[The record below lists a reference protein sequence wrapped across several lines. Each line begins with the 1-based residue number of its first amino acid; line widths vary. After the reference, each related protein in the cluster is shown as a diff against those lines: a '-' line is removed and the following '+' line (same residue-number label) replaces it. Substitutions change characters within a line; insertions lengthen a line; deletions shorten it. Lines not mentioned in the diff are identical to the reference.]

1 MPAAGASPPGGIGG
15 GRPARDR
22 SGHDGQGTN
31 VSETVQQ
38 VPEVTGGP
46 PGEPARG
53 GLWNVVRRGALLFAE
68 QRAATVL
75 VVVVLLVVYFG
86 FFSSASSE
94 FLTKDNIA
102 NITWTLAPWAII
114 AIGEV
119 LLLVCGELD
128 LSVGFIL
135 GFSPYLMHYMI
146 DCYGVPP
153 VLAVLISLLM
163 GVAVGFANGFITVTL
178 GVPSFIT
185 TLGTGFILQG
195 VMLVTSHAYP
205 ATIPASAAGV
215 GKLLGSWTWAEITW
229 TIILVAIF
237 QVVLSRTRWGLHTVA
252 VGGNI
257 LGASEA
263 GISVPKIKYGNFM
276 ITGFMG
282 ALVGLMVTFQTSSI
296 DPSNGGYQ
304 PMFYAIAG
312 AVIGGTAL
320 AGGSGTIIG
329 AFLGTLMLSI
339 LQDGFNLIGISANPL
354 PIIFGGA
361 ILVAMIAN
369 VQLARLRRAG
379 RA

>member
-1 MPAAGASPPGGIGG
+1 M
-15 GRPARDR
+15 
-22 SGHDGQGTN
+22 
-31 VSETVQQ
+31 SETVQRA
-38 VPEVTGGP
+38 PEVAGA
-46 PGEPARG
+46 PGEPAPGGRLWHVVKRG
-53 GLWNVVRRGALLFAE
+53 GLLFAE
-68 QRAATVL
+68 QREATVL
-75 VVVVLLVVYFG
+75 VVNILLVIYFWQ
-86 FFSSASSE
+86 ASPD

-102 NITWTLAPWAII
+102 NITWIVAPIAII

-135 GFSPYLMHYMI
+135 GFSGFLMHYLI
-146 DCYGVPP
+146 DYYSVPA
-153 VLAVLISLLM
+153 VLAVLLCLLM
-163 GVAVGFANGFITVTL
+163 GVAVGFCNGFITVTL
-178 GVPSFIT
+178 GVPAFIT
-185 TLGTGFILQG
+185 TLGTGFVLLGIL
-195 VMLVTSHAYP
+195 LVTSHAYP
-205 ATIPASAAGV
+205 ATIPDSATGV
-215 GKLLGSWTWAEITW
+215 GKWLGSSTWAEITW
-229 TIILVAIF
+229 AIVLVAIF

-263 GISVPKIKYGNFM
+263 GISVPRIKYGNFM

-282 ALVGLMVTFQTSSI
+282 ALVGLMVTFQTNSI

>member
-1 MPAAGASPPGGIGG
+1 
-15 GRPARDR
+15 
-22 SGHDGQGTN
+22 
-31 VSETVQQ
+31 VSETAQRA
-38 VPEVTGGP
+38 PEIAGGP
-46 PGEPARG
+46 PDDPATG
-53 GLWNVVRRGALLFAE
+53 GKPWRWVRQGTLIVAE
-68 QRAATVL
+68 QREATVL
-75 VVVVLLVVYFG
+75 VVVILLVVYFR
-86 FFSSASSE
+86 FFSSASST
-94 FLTKDNIA
+94 FLTSDNIA
-102 NITWTLAPWAII
+102 NITWTVAPWAII

-128 LSVGFIL
+128 LSVGFVL

-146 DCYGVPP
+146 DFYGVPP
-153 VLAVLISLLM
+153 LLAVLISLLM
-163 GVAVGFANGFITVTL
+163 GVLVGFANGFLTVTL

-185 TLGTGFILQG
+185 TLGTGFIIQG
-195 VMLVTSHAYP
+195 IMLVTSHAYP
-205 ATIPASAAGV
+205 ATIPDSATGV
-215 GKLLGSWTWAEITW
+215 GKFLGSLTWSEIIWTV
-229 TIILVAIF
+229 ILVAVF

-263 GISVPKIKYGNFM
+263 GISVPRIKYGNFM

-282 ALVGLMVTFQTSSI
+282 ALVGLFVTFQTSSI
-296 DPSNGGYQ
+296 DPSNASYT

-329 AFLGTLMLSI
+329 AFLGTLVLAI
-339 LQDGFNLIGISANPL
+339 LYDGFNLIGISANPQ
-354 PIIFGGA
+354 PIILGGA

-379 RA
+379 RR

>member
-1 MPAAGASPPGGIGG
+1 MVKRA
-15 GRPARDR
+15 
-22 SGHDGQGTN
+22 
-31 VSETVQQ
+31 
-38 VPEVTGGP
+38 
-46 PGEPARG
+46 
-53 GLWNVVRRGALLFAE
+53 ALLFAR

-86 FFSSASSE
+86 FFSSASST

-135 GFSPYLMHYMI
+135 GFSGFLMHYLI
-146 DCYGVPP
+146 DFYGVPP
-153 VLAVLISLLM
+153 VLAVLLCLLM
-163 GVAVGFANGFITVTL
+163 GVAVGFANGFIIE
-178 GVPSFIT
+178 G
-185 TLGTGFILQG
+185 IL
-195 VMLVTSHAYP
+195 LVTSHAYP

-215 GKLLGSWTWAEITW
+215 GKFLGSWTWAELTW
-229 TIILVAIF
+229 TIILVAVF
-237 QVVLSRTRWGLHTVA
+237 QIVLSYTRWGLHTVS

-263 GISVPKIKYGNFM
+263 GISIRRIKYGNFM

-282 ALVGLMVTFQTSSI
+282 ALTGLMVTFQTNSI
-296 DPSNGGYQ
+296 DPSNASYT

-320 AGGSGTIIG
+320 AGGSGTIVG
-329 AFLGTLMLSI
+329 AFLGTLVLAI
-339 LQDGFNLIGISANPL
+339 LFDGFNLVGISANPQ
-354 PIIFGGA
+354 PIILGGA

-379 RA
+379 RTR

>member
-1 MPAAGASPPGGIGG
+1 
-15 GRPARDR
+15 
-22 SGHDGQGTN
+22 
-31 VSETVQQ
+31 VSDTVQQ
-38 VPEVTGGP
+38 APGVAGGP
-46 PGEPARG
+46 PAEPKPG
-53 GLWNVVRRGALLFAE
+53 GRVWQGVRRGGLLFAE
-68 QRAATVL
+68 QREATVL
-75 VVVVLLVVYFG
+75 VVNILLVIYFWR
-86 FFSSASSE
+86 ASPD
-94 FLTKDNIA
+94 FLTSDNIA
-102 NITWTLAPWAII
+102 NITWIVAPIAII

-128 LSVGFIL
+128 LSVGFVY
-135 GFSPYLMHYMI
+135 GFAGFLMHYLI
-146 DCYGVPP
+146 DFYSVPP
-153 VLAVLISLLM
+153 VLAVVLCLLM
-163 GVAVGFANGFITVTL
+163 GVAVGFCNGFITIAL

-185 TLGTGFILQG
+185 TLGTGYILLG
-195 VMLVTSHAYP
+195 ILLVTSHAYP
-205 ATIPASAAGV
+205 ANIPASAAGV
-215 GKLLGSWTWAEITW
+215 GKWLGTWTWAEITW
-229 TIILVAIF
+229 TIVLVAIF
-237 QVVLSRTRWGLHTVA
+237 HVVFTRMRWGLHTVA

-257 LGASEA
+257 LGASES
-263 GISVPKIKYGNFM
+263 GISVPRVKYGNFM
-276 ITGFMG
+276 ITGFFG
-282 ALVGLMVTFQTSSI
+282 ALVGLMVTFQTNSI

-379 RA
+379 RAR

>member
-1 MPAAGASPPGGIGG
+1 MSGTAQQAA
-15 GRPARDR
+15 
-22 SGHDGQGTN
+22 
-31 VSETVQQ
+31 EF
-38 VPEVTGGP
+38 TGGP
-46 PGEPARG
+46 PEEPARG
-53 GLWNVVRRGALLFAE
+53 GVWGGVRRAALLFAARRE
-68 QRAATVL
+68 ATVL
-75 VVVVLLVVYFG
+75 VVDLLLVVYFWR
-86 FFSSASSE
+86 AAPD
-94 FLTKDNIA
+94 FLTGDNVA
-102 NITWTLAPWAII
+102 NITWTLAPLAII

-128 LSVGFIL
+128 LSVGFVL
-135 GFSPYLMHYMI
+135 GFSGYLLHYLI
-146 DCYGVPP
+146 DFYHVPP
-153 VLAVLISLLM
+153 VAAVVLCLVM
-163 GVAVGFANGFITVTL
+163 GAAVGFCNGFITVTL

-185 TLGTGFILQG
+185 TLGTGYIIFGI
-195 VMLVTSHAYP
+195 MLVTSHAYP
-205 ATIPASAAGV
+205 ATIPASAHGV
-215 GKLLGSWTWAEITW
+215 GQWLGGWTWSEIIW
-229 TIILVAIF
+229 TVALVAIF

-263 GISVPKIKYGNFM
+263 GISIARIKYGNFM
-276 ITGFMG
+276 ITGVMG
-282 ALVGLMVTFQTSSI
+282 ALTGLMVTFQTNSI
-296 DPSNGGYQ
+296 DPSNASYQ

-329 AFLGTLMLSI
+329 AFLGTLMLAI

-379 RA
+379 RAR

>member
-1 MPAAGASPPGGIGG
+1 MKRQES
-15 GRPARDR
+15 
-22 SGHDGQGTN
+22 N
-31 VSETVQQ
+31 VSETVERA
-38 VPEVTGGP
+38 PEAAGAAPGGP
-46 PGEPARG
+46 AGGRGLPGAVKRAAT
-53 GLWNVVRRGALLFAE
+53 VFAE
-68 QRAATVL
+68 QREATVL
-75 VVVVLLVVYFG
+75 VVNILLVIYFWQ
-86 FFSSASSE
+86 ASPD

-102 NITWTLAPWAII
+102 NITWIVAPIAII

-135 GFSPYLMHYMI
+135 GFSGFLMHYLI
-146 DCYGVPP
+146 DFYSVPP
-153 VLAVLISLLM
+153 VLAVLLCLLM
-163 GVAVGFANGFITVTL
+163 GVAVGFCNGFITVTL
-178 GVPSFIT
+178 GVPAFIT
-185 TLGTGFILQG
+185 MGTGFVLLGIL
-195 VMLVTSHAYP
+195 LITSHAYP
-205 ATIPASAAGV
+205 ATIPDSAEGI
-215 GKLLGSWTWAEITW
+215 GKWLGSSTWAEIIW
-229 TIILVAIF
+229 TIVLVAIF

-263 GISVPKIKYGNFM
+263 GVSVPKIKYGNFM

-296 DPSNGGYQ
+296 DPSTGGYQ
-304 PMFYAIAG
+304 TMFYAIAG

>member
-1 MPAAGASPPGGIGG
+1 MK
-15 GRPARDR
+15 
-22 SGHDGQGTN
+22 GQESD
-31 VSETVQQ
+31 VSETVQRATE
-38 VPEVTGGP
+38 PTGTAPSGP
-46 PGEPARG
+46 AEGRS
-53 GLWNVVRRGALLFAE
+53 LSGAAKRAALVFAE
-68 QRAATVL
+68 QREATVL
-75 VVVVLLVVYFG
+75 VVNILLVIYFWQ
-86 FFSSASSE
+86 ASPA

-102 NITWTLAPWAII
+102 NITWIVAPIAII

-128 LSVGFIL
+128 LSVGFVL
-135 GFSPYLMHYMI
+135 GFSGFLMHYLI
-146 DCYGVPP
+146 DFYSVPA
-153 VLAVLISLLM
+153 VLAVLLCLLM
-163 GVAVGFANGFITVTL
+163 GVAVGFCNGFITVTL
-178 GVPSFIT
+178 GVPAFIT
-185 TLGTGFILQG
+185 TLGTGYVLFGIL
-195 VMLVTSHAYP
+195 LVTSHAYP
-205 ATIPASAAGV
+205 ATIPDSATGV
-215 GKLLGSWTWAEITW
+215 GKLLGSTTWAEIIW
-229 TIILVAIF
+229 TIVLVAIF
-237 QVVLSRTRWGLHTVA
+237 QMVLSRTRWGLHTVA

-296 DPSNGGYQ
+296 DPSNAGYQ
-304 PMFYAIAG
+304 TMFYAIAG

-329 AFLGTLMLSI
+329 AFLGALMLSI

-354 PIIFGGA
+354 PIIFGGT
-361 ILVAMIAN
+361 ILIAMIAN